1 VSTGQHSSPP
11 KRLAKA
17 RKGNPGADKT
27 RKEILNEEEEVQ
39 TIAMARS
46 VYCEIYRGSFPTNHE
61 W

>member
-27 RKEILNEEEEVQ
+27 CKEILNEEEEVQ

-46 VYCEIYRGSFPTNHE
+46 VYKGSA
-61 W
+61 